1 MVLPSTREGYGM
13 IVVESAAAG
22 VPSVVTRAPD
32 NAAVELVEDGVN
44 GFVAESPAD
53 LPEAIEKVRAAG
65 PALRESTSRWFADN
79 ARRLSLDASLDHVA
93 EAYRV
98 GG

>member
-1 MVLPSTREGYGM
+1 M

-22 VPSVVTRAPD
+22 VPSVVCRAPD
-32 NAAVELVEDGVN
+32 NAAVELVQDGVN
-44 GFVAESPAD
+44 GFVAESATPED
-53 LPEAIEKVRAAG
+53 LAAAIEKVRAAG
-65 PALRESTSRWFADN
+65 PELRASTSAWFAEN

-98 GG
+98 ER